1 MLVLALLMTLLA
13 ARYLPADPDAYF
25 AEQRRV
31 YEDNTFAILGHIL
44 GASIAMILGPFQFLP
59 RQRQRLLG
67 LHRWAGRLYLTGVG
81 VGSVF
86 GFIMAW
92 LAYGGIVSS
101 LGFATLAVLWLSTG
115 AMALARVRSGDIQ
128 AHRDWMVRNYAL
140 TLAAVTLRIWLPL
153 LSMAIGIEFTN
164 AYRTVAWL
172 CWIPNLILAER
183 IIRTTNYEQ
192 RTTTSHAER
201 PHR

>member
-1 MLVLALLMTLLA
+1 
-13 ARYLPADPDAYF
+13 
-25 AEQRRV
+25 
-31 YEDNTFAILGHIL
+31 
-44 GASIAMILGPFQFLP
+44 
-59 RQRQRLLG
+59 
-67 LHRWAGRLYLTGVG
+67 
-81 VGSVF
+81 VF

-183 IIRTTNYEQ
+183 IIRTTNNDLARGKAPPVRWGLTWDYSGADDEI
-192 RTTTSHAER
+192 
-201 PHR
+201 